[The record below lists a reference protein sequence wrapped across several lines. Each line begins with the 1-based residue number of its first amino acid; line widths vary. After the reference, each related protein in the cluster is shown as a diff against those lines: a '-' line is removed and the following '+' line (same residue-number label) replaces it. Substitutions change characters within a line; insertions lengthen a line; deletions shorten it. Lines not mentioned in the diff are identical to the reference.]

1 MNSVLIALKQGAH
14 GLLQRVQPYLT
25 LVDAGVFELTASSNV
40 GDENDMW
47 AETMDSL
54 STSEQVLSK
63 MLEIISGGEAA
74 PTKLPGGDSG
84 NYEFGREGDSIG
96 TEPPSMTTNVRIRS
110 RRIRKEHEE
119 IDPHPINNASSAA
132 KFTLNDDSTLD
143 STDTYDSESTGALP
157 LSNPGPQVFYFLSL
171 CNPPVV
177 WNDQRGRYSYSST
190 R

>member
-1 MNSVLIALKQGAH
+1 M
-14 GLLQRVQPYLT
+14 T
-25 LVDAGVFELTASSNV
+25 LVDVGVFELTASSNV

-74 PTKLPGGDSG
+74 PAKLPGGDSG

-119 IDPHPINNASSAA
+119 IDPHPVNNASAA
-132 KFTLNDDSTLD
+132 KFALNDDSTLD
-143 STDTYDSESTGALP
+143 SVDSYDTDSSAPTLP
-157 LSNPGPQVFYFLSL
+157 LITPGQQVLPF
-171 CNPPVV
+171 
-177 WNDQRGRYSYSST
+177 
-190 R
+190 